1 MSLRPPCIAGVFF
14 CLPLYFCAGLRRVT
28 ASGACIRL
36 AHRVYDFFGYYSL
49 SYLAC
54 SRQILRGQRAEFKGL
69 ALMDWDFSAEHECAE
84 LKRLAPAGYHSAA
97 YQGHYPTAPIA

>member
-1 MSLRPPCIAGVFF
+1 
-14 CLPLYFCAGLRRVT
+14 
-28 ASGACIRL
+28 
-36 AHRVYDFFGYYSL
+36 
-49 SYLAC
+49 LAC
-54 SRQILRGQRAEFKGL
+54 SRQILRGQRAEFKGF